1 MSYRK
6 IASNV
11 RVGDRVW
18 RDGQYW
24 LVEQSAAADGAGW
37 RFQLRDKQDQRTVWI
52 YRRDFDVAVAGRG
65 DDNGDDGIT

>member
-6 IASNV
+6 IASTV

-18 RDGQYW
+18 RDGRYW
-24 LVEQSAAADGAGW
+24 LVEQSTASEGAGW

-52 YRRDFDVAVAGRG
+52 YRRDFDVAVAGHG
-65 DDNGDDGIT
+65 DEDDTTT